1 MPITYDV
8 PSQTGRRL
16 VVTGSNTGIG
26 KEVARRIALAGAQ
39 VVMGVR
45 SIEKGEAAR
54 ADILRQAPEAD
65 IEVRHVDLA
74 DLATVHAFAE
84 TLLADGRPLHVLVN
98 NAGVVHAPRRRQ
110 ETKDGF
116 ELQLGSNFLGPFA
129 LTNLL
134 LPLLLR
140 SPGPRVA
147 TMSSAAATWGRIRF
161 DDLQWRRSY
170 SPNGAYAR
178 SKLADLMM
186 ARHLAVVAGERG
198 WPLLSTVAHPGW
210 TLSHLPTPDAD
221 PDRAQAVRGPRRTI
235 LPTQGVESGA
245 EPLLVAATSPD
256 ARQGTYYGPSRRL
269 GLVGPTTVTQI
280 PRSAR
285 SLATAAR
292 LWAVAEELTG
302 TRLPEA

>member
-1 MPITYDV
+1 MPVTYDV

-26 KEVARRIALAGAQ
+26 KEVARRLALAGAQ

-54 ADILRQAPEAD
+54 ADILRQAPAAD

-74 DLATVHAFAE
+74 DLASVRAFAD

-98 NAGVVHAPRRRQ
+98 NAGVVVAPRKRV

-116 ELQLGSNFLGPFA
+116 ELQIGSNFLGPFA

-140 SPGPRVA
+140 SPQPRVA
-147 TMSSAAATWGRIRF
+147 TMASAAANWGRIRF

-170 SPNGAYAR
+170 SPNRGYAQ
-178 SKLADLMM
+178 SKLADMMM
-186 ARHLAVVAGERG
+186 ARHLAVVADERG

-210 TLSHLPTPDAD
+210 TLSHAQAAAAAQ
-221 PDRAQAVRGPRRTI
+221 PDRLPAQRRSI
-235 LPTQGVESGA
+235 LPTQGVEAGA
-245 EPLLVAATSPD
+245 EPLLFAATSPD

-269 GLVGPTTVTQI
+269 GLVGPTKVTQI

-285 SLATAAR
+285 SLAAAAR
-292 LWAVAEELTG
+292 LWAVAEELTR
-302 TRLPEA
+302 THLPQA

>member
-8 PSQTGRRL
+8 PFQAGRRL

-26 KEVARRIALAGAQ
+26 KEVARRLALAGAQ
-39 VVMGVR
+39 VVMAVR
-45 SIEKGEAAR
+45 SVDKGEAAR
-54 ADILRQAPEAD
+54 AEILREAPTAD
-65 IEVRHVDLA
+65 VEVRRLDLA
-74 DLATVHAFAE
+74 DLATVRAFADA
-84 TLLADGRPLHVLVN
+84 LLADGRPLHVLVH
-98 NAGVVHAPRRRQ
+98 NAGVVHAPRRRE
-110 ETKDGF
+110 ETTDGF

-140 SPGPRVA
+140 SPAPRVA
-147 TMSSAAATWGRIRF
+147 TMGSSAATWGRIRF

-170 SPNGAYAR
+170 SPNGGYAR
-178 SKLADLMM
+178 SKLADLLM
-186 ARHLAVVAGERG
+186 ARHLAAVADERS
-198 WPLLSTVAHPGW
+198 WPLLSTAAHPGW
-210 TLSHLPTPDAD
+210 TLSHPPTPPAGTAAR
-221 PDRAQAVRGPRRTI
+221 PPAPWRSL
-235 LPTQGVESGA
+235 LPVQGVESGA
-245 EPLLVAATSPD
+245 EPLLVAATSPE

-269 GLVGPTTVTQI
+269 GLVGPTTVARF